1 MNNVSDTRCKF
12 SHRCRKLWKR
22 RKGKGY
28 MDRGRIR
35 DELRKED
42 EQRNGDV
49 RKEGIKLKGG
59 EMEDNRKD

>member
-1 MNNVSDTRCKF
+1 MNNVPDTRCKF

-35 DELRKED
+35 DELRKESLLVIQD
-42 EQRNGDV
+42 TGMNR
-49 RKEGIKLKGG
+49 
-59 EMEDNRKD
+59 EMEM